1 MQTYYILTQTQW
13 KKVLWMR
20 KVYKINKTSFVACIT
35 HSNLTIKLES
45 VKLEMYFYVSALTM
59 ILKKLI
65 DEFWNNYTGQIV
77 STPKVFDDF
86 QVCLPLPNQ
95 IQSIFSKVCFV
106 YSTYLIN
113 NFTILNFKVDSFIRG
128 FSF

>member
-1 MQTYYILTQTQW
+1 
-13 KKVLWMR
+13 MR
-20 KVYKINKTSFVACIT
+20 KVYKINKTSFVACVT

-65 DEFWNNYTGQIV
+65 TSSEATTQV
-77 STPKVFDDF
+77 KLCPTPKVFDDF

-113 NFTILNFKVDSFIRG
+113 NFTILNFKVDSFIR
-128 FSF
+128 